1 MSVRR
6 IRLNREGSRGERD
19 ADYDVGYRKPPHH
32 TRFKPGQS
40 GNPKGRS
47 RGNRNLKTD
56 LSEEM
61 AERIEVAENGRKKKI
76 TKQRLVLKAMATKA
90 IKGDTRAAT
99 LLVRLIAQILDVDDQ
114 AADESTLT
122 ASDERLLSDFLEHH
136 ATSADDDGDSD
147 NSEGDEHT

>member
-1 MSVRR
+1 MSVPRLKLKRNESR
-6 IRLNREGSRGERD
+6 IERD
-19 ADYDVGYRKPPHH
+19 GDYDVGYGKPPRHS
-32 TRFKPGQS
+32 RFKPGQS

-47 RGNRNLKTD
+47 KGSRNLKID
-56 LSEEM
+56 LAEEM
-61 AERIEVAENGRKKKI
+61 AERIEVAENGHKRKI

-114 AADESTLT
+114 ASDDSALT
-122 ASDERLLSDFLEHH
+122 ASDDRLLSDFLEHH
-136 ATSADDDGDSD
+136 ATSADDDGDGD